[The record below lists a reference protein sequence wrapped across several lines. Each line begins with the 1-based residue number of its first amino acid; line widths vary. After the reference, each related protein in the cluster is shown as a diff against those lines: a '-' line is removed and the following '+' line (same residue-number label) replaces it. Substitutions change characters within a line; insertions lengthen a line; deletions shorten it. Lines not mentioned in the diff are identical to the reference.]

1 MAANFILRLA
11 IIEKTPSG
19 EERAVRNTALAFT
32 PKVNTG
38 HLSCL
43 RTFAKCGALPRSP
56 IPGPHTVSKR
66 LFSIVSSRG
75 LILAPYNFAKVCLQL

>member
-38 HLSCL
+38 HSSCL
-43 RTFAKCGALPRSP
+43 
-56 IPGPHTVSKR
+56 
-66 LFSIVSSRG
+66 
-75 LILAPYNFAKVCLQL
+75 